1 MGEDVTE
8 QKLLKKGAE
17 ASLFLADW
25 HDKRVVIKTRLPKKY
40 RPAKLDTTIRAY
52 RTVHEPQ
59 LMSEAKKAGV
69 PTPTIF
75 QVDVKNAVI
84 VMEFIEGKQVKQLLT
99 TLSSEDRK
107 ILCTRIGELIAKLH
121 KHGVIHGD
129 LTTSNMIL
137 NSEGKIFLVDFG
149 LGEKNS
155 ELEAKGVDLHLMK
168 RALQS
173 THFQFAEEC
182 FVAVAKGYAT
192 VVGEAEAKNVLAKV
206 KEIERRGRYV
216 DERKQTPNMPD

>member
-1 MGEDVTE
+1 MGEVTE
-8 QKLLKKGAE
+8 NVLLKKGAE
-17 ASLFLADW
+17 ASLYVADW
-25 HDKRVVIKTRLPKKY
+25 HGRRVVIKTRLPKKY
-40 RPAKLDTTIRAY
+40 RPPKLDSTIRAY

-75 QVDVKNAVI
+75 QVNVKNATI
-84 VMEFIEGKQVKQLLT
+84 VMEFVEGKQVKQLLNSFST
-99 TLSSEDRK
+99 KERAEV
-107 ILCTRIGELIAKLH
+107 CFRVGELIARLH
-121 KHGVIHGD
+121 RHGVIHGD

-137 NSEGKIFLVDFG
+137 SGDGRIFLVDFG

-155 ELEAKGVDLHLMK
+155 ENEARGVDLHLMK

-182 FVAVAKGYAT
+182 FAAVTKGYT
-192 VVGEAEAKNVLAKV
+192 SVLGVEEAKTVLAKV
-206 KEIERRGRYV
+206 REIERRGRYV
-216 DERKQTPNMPD
+216 DERRQETPA

>member
-1 MGEDVTE
+1 MGELTNRT
-8 QKLLKKGAE
+8 LLKKGAE
-17 ASLFLADW
+17 ASLFLTEW
-25 HDKRVVIKTRLPKKY
+25 HGRRVVVKARLPKKY
-40 RPAKLDTTIRAY
+40 RPEKLDTTIRTY

-59 LMSEAKKAGV
+59 LMSESKKAGV

-84 VMEFIEGKQVKQLLT
+84 VMEFVEGKQVKQLLSGF
-99 TLSSEDRK
+99 SSNERQGVC
-107 ILCTRIGELIAKLH
+107 IRVGGLIGKLH
-121 KHGVIHGD
+121 RHGVIHGD

-137 NSEGKIFLVDFG
+137 NGDGKIFLVDFG

-182 FVAVAKGYAT
+182 FEAVTKGYAA
-192 VVGEAEAKNVLAKV
+192 VLGEDEAKDVLAKV
-206 KEIERRGRYV
+206 REIERRGRYV
-216 DERKQTPNMPD
+216 AERKQNVSA